1 MNKEDD
7 DSFNKKGGPI
17 EPFARQ
23 SEGDSNYHQVN
34 IDFDLRPTA
43 PLTRTR
49 SPNEGATNSFKS
61 FLKQK
66 QGQFQSDTKEPLA
79 GHNNLNQNSGSK
91 NSSGDKKSLILSM
104 HSVDE
109 EVLPD

>member
-7 DSFNKKGGPI
+7 DSFNKKAGPI

-23 SEGDSNYHQVN
+23 SEGDSNYHPVS
-34 IDFDLRPTA
+34 A

-66 QGQFQSDTKEPLA
+66 QGQFQSDAKEPIT